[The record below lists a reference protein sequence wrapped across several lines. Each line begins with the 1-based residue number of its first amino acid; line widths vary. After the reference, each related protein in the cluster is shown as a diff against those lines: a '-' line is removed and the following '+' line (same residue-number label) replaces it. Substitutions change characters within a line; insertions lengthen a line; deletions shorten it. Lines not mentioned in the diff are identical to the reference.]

1 MDLTIL
7 VYPLLA
13 ILLFWGAKLAKRGE
27 FFDDYTS
34 LKTAKCIQGFAAV
47 GVIIHHLAQRF
58 SNFAAIQMPLTV
70 FNDMGFYLV
79 SIFFFF
85 SGLGLIKSL
94 LEKED
99 YLDGFLWKRL
109 ITLLVPFYLINL
121 TYILANILIG
131 HQPYPLGHFLSDLLG
146 VTLVTG
152 DGWYP
157 VTATL
162 LYIEFYFLFKP
173 VKTKWI
179 GFTALVV
186 FVFSYLVFLVTGF
199 TWYPMIAVG
208 LYIAFYLLFR
218 FVKKEWVSYAAL
230 SAFVVGYCAF
240 VILMRHGDGSRLF
253 QGEWWCNSTPAFVL
267 GMLWARFEKPITDF
281 AKKNY
286 AWLTPLSLVLAV
298 GGWFVNIYALN
309 NISYW
314 MEYPGHP
321 GYVEKF
327 TCLGIQAIAAPLFVI
342 AILLIG
348 MKLKVG
354 NKALAFLG
362 GLTLEIYL
370 IQRHF
375 ISLFYDMRLIRNEF
389 LCTLAV
395 IACSILAAWLIHLLC
410 GLLKKPLL
418 AKAKKESPAV
428 TLTASDT
435 NQ

>member
-13 ILLFWGAKLAKRGE
+13 VLLFWGAKVAKKGE
-27 FFDDYTS
+27 FFEDYTS

-47 GVIIHHLAQRF
+47 GIIIHHLAQRF
-58 SNFAAIQMPLTV
+58 SNFAAIKMPLTV
-70 FNDMGFYLV
+70 FNDMGTYFV

-94 LEKED
+94 RSNEK

-109 ITLLVPFYLINL
+109 VTILVPYYIINL
-121 TYILANILIG
+121 TYILSNILIN
-131 HQPYPLGHFLSDLLG
+131 HQHYSFGRFISDLSG
-146 VTLVTG
+146 FSLVTG

-157 VTATL
+157 ITAII
-162 LYIEFYFLFKP
+162 LYIEFYLIFKS
-173 VKTKWI
+173 VKNQWI

-186 FVFSYLVFLVTGF
+186 FVFSYYAFLVTGVL
-199 TWYPMIAVG
+199 WYPIIAGV
-208 LYIAFYLLFR
+208 LYIGFFILFKL
-218 FVKKEWVSYAAL
+218 VKWEWLSYAAL
-230 SAFVVGYCAF
+230 SLFVVGYCVF
-240 VILMRHGDGSRLF
+240 VILMRHGDGTTLF
-253 QGEWWCNSTPAFVL
+253 QGEWWCNSTPAFIL
-267 GMLWARFEKPITDF
+267 GLLWARFEEPITAF

-286 AWLTPLSLVLAV
+286 VWLMPLSVALAV
-298 GGWFVNIYALN
+298 GGWFLNIFALN

-314 MEYPGHP
+314 NEYHGYPG
-321 GYVEKF
+321 YAEKF
-327 TCLGIQAIAAPLFVI
+327 TCLGIQAVVAPIFVV

-362 GLTLEIYL
+362 GMTLEIYL

-375 ISLFYDMRLIRNEF
+375 ISLFNDARLIKNQF

-395 IACSILAAWLIHLLC
+395 VACSVLAAWLMHMLC
-410 GLLKKPLL
+410 GLIKKPLL
-418 AKAKKESPAV
+418 GLRKKIKE
-428 TLTASDT
+428 TANLSADT
-435 NQ
+435 DKN